1 MKNGY
6 RYIFFTLRDI
16 ITCMSKLEI
25 KNLSFSYG
33 DDRLVIDDISF
44 AVEKGSFVAVLG
56 HNGSGKSTL
65 AKLIVGL
72 LEKKSGQIFLD
83 GEEMDKKTIKKLQS
97 KTALVFQNPDNQFIG
112 VTVEDDIAFGLE
124 NRCFPSDKM
133 QEEINLFADSVN
145 MLDYL
150 KKEPVNL
157 SGGQK
162 QRVALAGALILR
174 PEILIL
180 DEATSMLDPKGKST
194 VRKVIDRIHQ
204 EYPDLSIISITHD
217 VDEAL
222 LADQVFIL
230 SHGKLVANGAPQ
242 EILRDREMLLSL
254 KLEQPFVYRF
264 EKKLSEM
271 GINSKAEN
279 IDDLAEDIW
288 ASR

>member
-1 MKNGY
+1 M
-6 RYIFFTLRDI
+6 RAIMPS
-16 ITCMSKLEI
+16 MSKLEI
-25 KNLSFSYG
+25 KNLSFSY
-33 DDRLVIDDISF
+33 DQEHTVIDDISF
-44 AVEKGSFVAVLG
+44 KVEKGSFVCVLG

-72 LEKKSGQIFLD
+72 LEKNNGQIFFND
-83 GEEMDKKTIKKLQS
+83 EEMTKKNMRELQT

-112 VTVEDDIAFGLE
+112 ATVEDDIAFGLE
-124 NRCFPSDKM
+124 NKQFPHDKM
-133 QEEINLFADSVN
+133 QEEIEKFADSVN

-150 KKEPVNL
+150 KKEPINL

-194 VRKVIDRIHQ
+194 VRKVIDRIHK
-204 EYPDLSIISITHD
+204 ENPELTIISITHD
-217 VDEAL
+217 IDEAL
-222 LADQVFIL
+222 LADQVLIL
-230 SHGKLVANGAPQ
+230 SKGKLVSSGKPQ
-242 EILRDREMLLSL
+242 ELLRQEQLLLDL
-254 KLEQPFVYRF
+254 KLDMPFVYKL
-264 EKKLSEM
+264 EKKLADI

-279 IDDLAEDIW
+279 INELVEDIW

>member
-1 MKNGY
+1 MPS
-6 RYIFFTLRDI
+6 
-16 ITCMSKLEI
+16 MSKLEI
-25 KNLSFSYG
+25 KNLCFSY
-33 DDRLVIDDISF
+33 DNTKPVIDDVSLSI
-44 AVEKGSFVAVLG
+44 EKGSFIAVLG

-72 LEKKSGQIFLD
+72 LEKNSGQIIFN
-83 GEEMDKKTIKKLQS
+83 GEEINKKNIRDLQT

-112 VTVEDDIAFGLE
+112 STVEDDIAFGLE
-124 NRCFPSDKM
+124 NRQFPHEKM
-133 QEEINLFADSVN
+133 QEEINKFAESVN

-194 VRKVIDRIHQ
+194 VRKVIKKIHQ
-204 EYPDLSIISITHD
+204 ENPDLTIITITHD
-217 VDEAL
+217 IDEAL
-222 LADQVFIL
+222 LCDRVFIL
-230 SHGKLVANGAPQ
+230 SKGKLVKSGTPQ
-242 EILRDREMLLSL
+242 EVLRDEKALLEL
-254 KLEQPFVYRF
+254 KLDMPFIYRV
-264 EKKLSEM
+264 EKKLSET
-271 GINSKAEN
+271 GINSRAES
-279 IDDLAEDIW
+279 IEQLVEDIW

>member
-1 MKNGY
+1 M
-6 RYIFFTLRDI
+6 RDI

-72 LEKKSGQIFLD
+72 LEKKSGQILLN

-150 KKEPVNL
+150 KKEPINL

-204 EYPDLSIISITHD
+204 ENPELSIISITHD

-242 EILRDREMLLSL
+242 EILRDRETLLSL